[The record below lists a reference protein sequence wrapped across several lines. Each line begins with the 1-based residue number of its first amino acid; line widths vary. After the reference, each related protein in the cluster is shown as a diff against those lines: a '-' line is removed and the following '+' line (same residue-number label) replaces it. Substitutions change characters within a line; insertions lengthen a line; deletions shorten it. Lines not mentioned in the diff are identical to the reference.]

1 MAQIL
6 PNPAA
11 SVASIARRMRI
22 RLLIVA
28 AALPFALWA
37 FLPLASDGASPQSRL
52 NDVQKKIQATQGRIG
67 KRKGTERVLTTQIS
81 AYNARIGALQARI
94 GRLERRQAAVQADL
108 DHKRAEL
115 NRLQDDLRSERRRLV
130 RLRKRLAEARAALGQ
145 RLVELYQA
153 DAPDIVT
160 VIMNSNG
167 FAELLERGEFMQRVS
182 EQDQHI
188 ISLVRTARAD
198 ATATEARLQTFEHR
212 QRKVTAIVLSHRD
225 EIATFKQD
233 LVDTR
238 VGLDG
243 TRADKRHALVSVRT
257 ERHQLEGALSSLKA
271 EQAKIQAT
279 LQQAAGALPP
289 GAIKRGSGG
298 MIWPVNGP
306 ITSPFCERRAWE
318 SCHPGIDIGVPSGT
332 PIRAAA
338 SGKVTLMQSV
348 GASGGYGNFTCV
360 SHTATLS
367 TCYAHQSRF
376 ATSLGADVSQ
386 GQVIG
391 YSGCTGLCFGA
402 HLHFEVR
409 INGAVTNP
417 LNYL

>member
-1 MAQIL
+1 
-6 PNPAA
+6 
-11 SVASIARRMRI
+11 MRI
-22 RLLIVA
+22 RLLIAA

-37 FLPLASDGASPQSRL
+37 LLPLPSDGASPSSRL
-52 NDVQKKIQATQGRIG
+52 NDVQKKIQTTQGKIG
-67 KRKGTERVLTTQIS
+67 RRKGTERVLTTQIS
-81 AYNARIGALQARI
+81 AYNARIGTLQARI
-94 GRLERRQAAVQADL
+94 GRLERRQAQVQADL
-108 DHKRAEL
+108 DHKRDEL
-115 NRLQDDLRSERRRLV
+115 NRLQDQLRSERRRLV
-130 RLRKRLAEARAALGQ
+130 RLRKRLGVARRALAQ

-153 DAPDIVT
+153 DTPDLVT
-160 VIMNSNG
+160 VILNANG
-167 FAELLERGEFMQRVS
+167 FADLLERGDFMQRVS

-188 ISLVRTARAD
+188 ISIVRSARAD
-198 ATATEARLQTFEHR
+198 ATATEARLQTFERR
-212 QRKVTAIVLSHRD
+212 QRRVTAIVLSNRNQ
-225 EIATFKQD
+225 IAGFKQN
-233 LVDTR
+233 LIDTR

-243 TRADKRHALVSVRT
+243 TRSDKQRALTSVRS
-257 ERHQLEGALSSLKA
+257 ERHHLEGALSSLKA
-271 EQAKIQAT
+271 EQAKIHST
-279 LQQAAGALPP
+279 LQKAAGTLPA
-289 GAIKRGSGG
+289 GAIKRGSGS

-318 SCHPGIDIGVPSGT
+318 ACHPGIDIGVPSGT

-348 GASGGYGNFTCV
+348 GASGGYGNYTCI
-360 SHTATLS
+360 SHTSTLS

-376 ATSLGADVSQ
+376 ATSLGASVSQ

>member
-1 MAQIL
+1 
-6 PNPAA
+6 
-11 SVASIARRMRI
+11 MRI
-22 RLLIVA
+22 RLLIA
-28 AALPFALWA
+28 GAALPLALWA
-37 FLPLASDGASPQSRL
+37 ALPLASEGASPQSRL

-67 KRKGTERVLTTQIS
+67 RRKGTERVLTSQIT
-81 AYNARIGALQARI
+81 AYNQRIGALQARI
-94 GRLERRQAAVQADL
+94 GRLERRQARAQADL
-108 DHKRAEL
+108 DRKQAEL
-115 NRLQDDLRSERRRLV
+115 AKLQSDLRAERRRLV
-130 RLRKRLAEARAALGQ
+130 RLRKRLSEARAALAQ

-153 DAPDIVT
+153 DVPDIVN
-160 VIMNSNG
+160 VILDAHG
-167 FAELLERGEFMQRVS
+167 FADLLERGDFMQRVS
-182 EQDQHI
+182 EQDQRI
-188 ISLVRTARAD
+188 IGLVRAARAD
-198 ATATEARLQTFEHR
+198 ATATEARLQRFTVR
-212 QRKVTAIVLSHRD
+212 QKRITAIVLSNRNQ
-225 EIATFKQD
+225 IATFKQS

-243 TRADKRHALVSVRT
+243 TRSDKRHALVKVRSSR
-257 ERHQLEGALSSLKA
+257 ERLEGALSSLKS
-271 EQAKIQAT
+271 EQRKIQAT
-279 LQQAAGALPP
+279 LQKAAGTLPA
-289 GAIKRGSGG
+289 GAIRQGNGS

-318 SCHPGIDIGVPSGT
+318 ACHPGVDIGVPSGT

-338 SGKVTLMQSV
+338 SGKVTLLQSV
-348 GASGGYGNFTCV
+348 GASGGYGNYTCI

-376 ATSLGADVSQ
+376 ATSLGANVSQ

>member
-1 MAQIL
+1 
-6 PNPAA
+6 
-11 SVASIARRMRI
+11 MRI
-22 RLLIVA
+22 RLLIA
-28 AALPFALWA
+28 GAALPLALWA
-37 FLPLASDGASPQSRL
+37 ALPLQSDGASPQRRL
-52 NDVQKKIQATQGRIG
+52 NDIQKKIQATQGRIG
-67 KRKGTERVLTTQIS
+67 RRKGTERVLTSQIS
-81 AYNARIGALQARI
+81 AYNQRIGSLQARI

-108 DHKRAEL
+108 DRKQAEL
-115 NRLQDDLRSERRRLV
+115 TKLQRDLRSERRRLV
-130 RLRKRLAEARAALGQ
+130 RLRARLKVARAALGQ

-153 DAPDIVT
+153 DVPDIVN
-160 VIMNSNG
+160 VILDAHG
-167 FAELLERGEFMQRVS
+167 FADLLERGEFMQRVS
-182 EQDQHI
+182 DQDRKI
-188 ISLVRTARAD
+188 IGIVRAARAD
-198 ATATEARLQTFEHR
+198 ATSTEARLQRFTRR
-212 QRKVTAIVLSHRD
+212 QKRVTAIVLSNRN
-225 EIATFKQD
+225 EIAGVKQT
-233 LVDTR
+233 LIDTR

-243 TRADKRHALVSVRT
+243 TRSDKQHALVQVRT
-257 ERHQLEGALSSLKA
+257 SREHLEGALSSLKA
-271 EQAKIQAT
+271 EQAKVQQT
-279 LQQAAGALPP
+279 LQKAAGTLPA
-289 GAIKRGSGG
+289 GAIRQGSGS

-318 SCHPGIDIGVPSGT
+318 ACHPGIDIGVPSGT

-338 SGKVTLMQSV
+338 AGKVTLMQSV
-348 GASGGYGNFTCV
+348 GASGGYGNYTCI

-376 ATSLGADVSQ
+376 ATSLGASVSQ